1 MMMPTL
7 QSTPEPTTRQSAPS
21 FRCWRR
27 ARCRRAAV
35 LCCSCSW
42 ARAYWQV
49 AGAEFLDVRQFVE
62 IAQTEMIEEKVRC
75 LVKQRTP
82 RNFGT
87 PGNFDESALHQ
98 GLQNAVDRDAADR
111 FDIGA
116 RDRLTVSNDGEGFE
130 RGRA

>member
-1 MMMPTL
+1 MMMPML

-49 AGAEFLDVRQFVE
+49 AGGALLHHADVVE
-62 IAQTEMIEEKVRC
+62 RAQTERIGLEVGCC
-75 LVKQRTP
+75 LKQRPTP
-82 RNFGT
+82 SLRPCPAFYETPLAPELRNTLACHNAGT
-87 PGNFDESALHQ
+87 YS
-98 GLQNAVDRDAADR
+98 
-111 FDIGA
+111 
-116 RDRLTVSNDGEGFE
+116 
-130 RGRA
+130 